1 MAPVR
6 WLLGVALAVGA
17 LWLVLIVFLFIA
29 RPKGM
34 LVKEALRILPDT
46 IRLLRRLAADRSLP
60 RGVRVRLLLLFIY
73 LAIPVDLVPDFL
85 PVVGYADDAVI
96 VAAVLRSV
104 VRRAGF
110 EAVQRNW
117 VGTEDGLRT
126 LARLAGISGR

>member
-17 LWLVLIVFLFIA
+17 LWLVLIVFLYIA